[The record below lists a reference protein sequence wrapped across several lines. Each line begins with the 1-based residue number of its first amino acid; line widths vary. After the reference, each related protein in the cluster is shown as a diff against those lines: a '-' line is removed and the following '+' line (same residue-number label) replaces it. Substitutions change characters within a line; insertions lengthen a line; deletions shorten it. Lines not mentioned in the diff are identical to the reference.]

1 MLLEPVA
8 TRPADDAAAA
18 ALGYS
23 DAEIAAM
30 TRAVMTL
37 FERWRLSDQE
47 AATLLGGITTK
58 SVQRWRQG
66 KPARIG
72 RDQADRMS
80 NLLGIHKAL
89 RLLLRSQ
96 TRGYEWIRQPNDAFG
111 GRPALDIMLGGGLT
125 DLMRVRHYL
134 DAVRGAW

>member
-1 MLLEPVA
+1 MLLQPVA
-8 TRPADDAAAA
+8 PAVADRAAEPAA
-18 ALGYS
+18 VYS
-23 DAEIAAM
+23 PAEIGAM
-30 TRAVMTL
+30 TRAVMNL
-37 FERWRLSDQE
+37 FERWDLSDGE
-47 AATLLGGITTK
+47 AAVLLGGVTTK

-66 KPARIG
+66 QPARIS

-89 RLLLRSQ
+89 RILFKST
-96 TRGYEWIRQPNDAFG
+96 TRGYEWIRRPNDAFG
-111 GRPALDIMLGGGLT
+111 GKSALDVMLGGGLT